1 MCVLGDGR
9 VAGKHRQE
17 VQRGQMQDDSVSKED
32 GNHVGKGEVA
42 PQRKRKENKNRR
54 GKQQKT

>member
-1 MCVLGDGR
+1 M
-9 VAGKHRQE
+9 AGKHKQE